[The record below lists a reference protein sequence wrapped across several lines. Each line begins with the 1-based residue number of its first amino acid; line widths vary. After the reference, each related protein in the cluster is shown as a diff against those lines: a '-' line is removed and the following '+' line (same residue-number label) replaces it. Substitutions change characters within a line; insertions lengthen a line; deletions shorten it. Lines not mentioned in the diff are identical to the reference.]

1 MRPLLAANWWSLVIR
16 GVVGIL
22 LGIFTFV
29 WPGITLTSLVLLFG
43 AYALIDGAIS
53 LAGAMRAAEHHERW
67 GALLLEGIA
76 GIVVA
81 AITIAWPGITALV
94 LVYLIAGWAVITGIA
109 EIAAAVRLRRH
120 ITGEWLLGMS
130 GVLSV
135 IFGVLIAFAPIA
147 GALVIAVWFGV
158 YALIF
163 GIVLVTL
170 GVRLRSW
177 NREIPAGP
185 GHPAPAH

>member
-1 MRPLLAANWWSLVIR
+1 
-16 GVVGIL
+16 VGIL
-22 LGIFTFV
+22 LGIFTFL
-29 WPGITLTSLVLLFG
+29 WPQITLTSLVLLFG

-53 LAGAMRAAEHHERW
+53 LAGAVRAAEHHERW

-76 GIVVA
+76 GMVVA

-94 LVYLIAGWAVITGIA
+94 LVYLIAGWAVITGLA

-120 ITGEWLLGMS
+120 IAGEWLLGMG

-170 GVRLRSW
+170 GLRLRSW
-177 NREIPAGP
+177 HRGIPEGP